1 MKKLISV
8 LLVILCFSA
17 CADDSDDQEVQ
28 QQTNHIVGTAHFAG
42 IELRFIFD
50 LNKIQLINHNN
61 TVIRCTV
68 KDLTNNS
75 ILVGDIIT
83 WPGST
88 DNKENL
94 VFANGDQVEISVWQG
109 PASVFWGN
117 ILGLSADYIGQATLQ
132 EGNITVT
139 YSGADI
145 GWLVN
150 LPATNGG
157 QCTLAGQYSTADI
170 YDQVGNNLYCD
181 NISSDWLD
189 IKLYVLRP
197 VVGGYEADFEIASM
211 LVLFEDVTQITYEYD
226 VPDDIAL
233 KITTISKTEIYGCI
247 LNIANQTC
255 AEITDP
261 ITLP

>member
-8 LLVILCFSA
+8 FLIICCFSA
-17 CADDSDDQEVQ
+17 CDDDSSNEEQ
-28 QQTNHIVGTAHFAG
+28 VGIANFAG
-42 IELRFIFD
+42 IELRFLFD
-50 LNKIQLINHNN
+50 LDKIQLINHNN

-68 KDLTNNS
+68 TNLTNNS

-94 VFANGDQVEISVWQG
+94 EFSEGDEIEIKVWQG

-132 EGNITVT
+132 EGDITVT

-145 GWLVN
+145 GWIVQ
-150 LPATNGG
+150 LPTINGG
-157 QCTLAGQYSTADI
+157 QCNLAGQYSTIDV
-170 YDQVGNNLYCD
+170 YDQIGNNLYCD
-181 NISSDWLD
+181 NLSSDWLD

-197 VVGGYEADFEIASM
+197 VADGYEADFEIASM
-211 LVLFEDVTQITYEYD
+211 LVYYEDVTQISYAYD
-226 VPDDIAL
+226 VPEDIAL
-233 KITTISKTEIYGCI
+233 KITTISQEQIYGCS
-247 LNIANQTC
+247 LNISTQTC
-255 AEITDP
+255 TKITDP